1 MNPLLFP
8 LFDLGGKI
16 IDRLFPDETA
26 KAAAQLELLKLQQQG
41 DLQQVLEQLRINAV
55 EAAHPS
61 IFVAGWRPFV
71 GWVCGFALAYQ
82 SIFHN
87 WLVWFSTAWH
97 FTPPP
102 APDADTLVYI
112 LGTLLGVGA
121 MRTYEKKSGVAK

>member
-61 IFVAGWRPFV
+61 IFVAGWLSV
-71 GWVCGFALAYQ
+71 
-82 SIFHN
+82 S
-87 WLVWFSTAWH
+87 
-97 FTPPP
+97 
-102 APDADTLVYI
+102 
-112 LGTLLGVGA
+112 
-121 MRTYEKKSGVAK
+121 